1 MAENYVKVAVT
12 SDLKPGDVTM
22 TKIGEVEG
30 LIANLDGEF
39 YAIDNYCPHEGW
51 ALHEG
56 ILEDDCIECPGHSH
70 FYSVKTGQRTGVP
83 SEMAASFALK
93 VECDNILVDIG

>member
-22 TKIGEVEG
+22 TKIDKVEV

-83 SEMAASFALK
+83 SEKAKTFALK
-93 VECDNILVDIG
+93 IEGDVILVDIG

>member
-22 TKIGEVEG
+22 TKIDKVEV

-83 SEMAASFALK
+83 SEMAATFALK
-93 VECDNILVDIG
+93 VEGDDILVDIG

>member
-22 TKIGEVEG
+22 AKIDKVEV

-83 SEMAASFALK
+83 SEMAKTFALK
-93 VECDNILVDIG
+93 IEGDDILVDIG

>member
-12 SDLKPGDVTM
+12 SDLKAGDVTM
-22 TKIGEVEG
+22 TKIGNVEV
-30 LIANLDGEF
+30 LIANLDGVF

-56 ILEDDCIECPGHSH
+56 VLEDDCIECPGHSH

-83 SEMAASFALK
+83 SEMAATFALK
-93 VECDNILVDIG
+93 VEGDDILVDIG